1 MTGTGPQPSHYLP
14 TNAHFPSALNCYRKT
29 GRLVGKGGET
39 TRHRYWNT
47 TTSGKI
53 VSAGG
58 TGKTTS
64 KLQTP
69 AASGI
74 YANWNV
80 NVDRVAGNGDP
91 CNFGTNSPYRILKY
105 DALQSLTER

>member
-1 MTGTGPQPSHYLP
+1 M
-14 TNAHFPSALNCYRKT
+14 
-29 GRLVGKGGET
+29 
-39 TRHRYWNT
+39 
-47 TTSGKI
+47 
-53 VSAGG
+53 
-58 TGKTTS
+58 GKTTS

-105 DALQSLTER
+105 DAPQSLTGR